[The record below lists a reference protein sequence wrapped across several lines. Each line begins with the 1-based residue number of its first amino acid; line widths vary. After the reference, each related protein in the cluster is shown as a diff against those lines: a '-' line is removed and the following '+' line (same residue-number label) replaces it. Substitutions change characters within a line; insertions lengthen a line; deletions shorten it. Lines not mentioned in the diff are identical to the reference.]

1 MTITELDEITLASS
15 TIKHVEC
22 KGTSTGGITVVAQ
35 GGSGTFEYSIN
46 SGIYQNNGVFTLLAT
61 GSHVIT
67 VRDSVHKTCTKDFN
81 FVVEEP
87 AVALTLNAS
96 VTDPIACH
104 GEVDATLL

>member
-1 MTITELDEITLASS
+1 MLNVKAHL
-15 TIKHVEC
+15 
-22 KGTSTGGITVVAQ
+22 GGITVVAQ

-67 VRDSVHKTCTKDFN
+67 VRDANHTTCTKDFN

-104 GEVDATLL
+104 GDADATVTLLLRTDGVNILIHLMA